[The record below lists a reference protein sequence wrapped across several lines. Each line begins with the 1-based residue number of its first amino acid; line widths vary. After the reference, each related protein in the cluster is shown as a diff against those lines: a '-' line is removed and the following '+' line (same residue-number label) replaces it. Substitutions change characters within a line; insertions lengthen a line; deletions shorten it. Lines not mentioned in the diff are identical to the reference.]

1 MNQLRNIW
9 LVTWTLMLEAWR
21 RREIYAI
28 VIVTTLMIV
37 GLRMVHFF
45 EIDGLGKFYRE
56 MGLKVMNFTTAL
68 TVILL
73 AARQLP
79 REFSNR
85 TIYPLLAKPVGRM
98 AFLAGKYFG
107 VLLAGYFCYAL
118 FMLIFIIGSV
128 TLDAPYNETLFV
140 QAIYL
145 QCLSFA
151 ILAAMVFMFSM
162 VLNIDAA
169 ITLSTIL
176 FVASQVLMNL
186 MREAYDTLESAM
198 LKGFL
203 LLLHFIIPQLTL
215 FDASAKVV
223 HSVSVIQHGQDRVE
237 QLVWG
242 PLPWG
247 TVGTLTV
254 YALVYVVVFLSIAY
268 VLFRRKPL

>member
-1 MNQLRNIW
+1 MNRLRNIW

-21 RREIYAI
+21 RKEIYAI

-98 AFLAGKYFG
+98 EFLAGKYFG

-118 FMLIFIIGSV
+118 FMVVFMIGSF
-128 TLDAPYNETLFV
+128 TLDAPYNHTLFI
-140 QAIYL
+140 QAIFL

-151 ILAAMVFMFSM
+151 VLTAMVFMFSM
-162 VLNIDAA
+162 MMNIDAA

-176 FVASQVLMNL
+176 FVASQILMNL
-186 MREAYDTLESAM
+186 MREAYDTMESTV
-198 LKGFL
+198 LRSFL

-223 HSVSVIQHGQDRVE
+223 HSVSVIQQGQDRVE
-237 QLVWG
+237 LLVWE

-254 YALVYVVVFLSIAY
+254 YALVYIVVFLTLSY
-268 VLFRRKPL
+268 LLFRRKPL